1 MNTDNDF
8 YQNTDYK
15 YTEIGIAKTNFTYG
29 GRVDIYIPTITPFKS
44 GKSEDKI
51 SYDCIVNDDKS
62 FIGNGKSSKCAS
74 TNTLRLVVPHYLAD
88 YVRSPGRTHYCHEC
102 GAAISQPHEDMVKY
116 NWNGTAGTKFIISFV
131 GGNINNAQII
141 GRYYE

>member
-51 SYDCIVNDDKS
+51 SYECIINDDKT

-74 TNTLRLVVPHYLAD
+74 TNTLNLYVPHYLAD
-88 YVRSPGRTHYCHEC
+88 FVRSPSLPHNCHVPME
-102 GAAISQPHEDMVKY
+102 PHQDIVQYK
-116 NWNGTAGTKFIISFV
+116 WNGTAGTKFIISFV